1 MAVKT
6 KIIKKLR
13 NDNQLS
19 LKLCLDLDIPQAT
32 LFRRIDRKGDAL
44 EKLSNDIRVIVFLK
58 NQGFSDEDIFE
69 TPKVAYHTTA
79 NN

>member
-19 LKLCLDLDIPQAT
+19 LKLCLELDIPQAT

-44 EKLSNDIRVIVFLK
+44 EKLSNDIRVVGFLK
-58 NQGFSDEDIFE
+58 SNGFSDEEIFE
-69 TPKVAYHTTA
+69 TPKVAYHSST